1 MVNPYAAY
9 QATAKKTLGA
19 RQIQAYILRRA
30 AALFRTLQENW
41 TTGEELE
48 VALKYNQVF
57 WTYVQSD
64 AGDENSPLPKDLR
77 VNLLRL
83 AGYVD
88 KRTFEIISDPSP
100 DKLTV
105 LININNNLAAG
116 LEE

>member
-1 MVNPYAAY
+1 MSNPYAAY
-9 QATAKKTLGA
+9 QATAKKTLSD
-19 RQIQAYILRRA
+19 RLIQAHILRRA
-30 AALFRTLQENW
+30 STLFRSLQENW
-41 TTGEELE
+41 STGEDLLT
-48 VALKYNQVF
+48 ALKYNQVF

-77 VNLLRL
+77 INLLRL

-88 KRTFEIISDPSP
+88 KRTFEIIADPSP
-100 DKLTV
+100 EKLTV